1 MKLFSPAAPAVAL
14 LAFLLC
20 AMPTV
25 VHADDSLALTAYTGE
40 LFPYNYVAKDGKLA
54 GISVDII
61 RELAER
67 TGLRLEEILHISWA
81 RSLLDVQ
88 EGGPG
93 RVIFSVGR
101 TEKRESQY
109 AWVGPVGSL
118 RLGLVAR
125 KDAHI
130 RIAHPCELVQFHIG
144 VIRNSAPVSL
154 LEGLIG
160 KDSNAVKLLSSNEM
174 QFRML
179 REGRIDMITQSASAA
194 PRIMRIMGLEPD
206 EYEMIYVLKQLE
218 LYLAFSRSTPPAIIN
233 RLQQELDRLR
243 EPGPDGT
250 SEYERIVSHHLGGGP
265 ISLSQGDETPGI
277 H

>member
-1 MKLFSPAAPAVAL
+1 MQWFYSAVRAVAL
-14 LAFLLC
+14 ALLMC
-20 AMPTV
+20 AVPTD

-40 LFPYNYVAKDGKLA
+40 LYPYNYVAKDGKLV
-54 GISVDII
+54 GIFVDII
-61 RELAER
+61 RELAQR
-67 TGLRLEEILHISWA
+67 TGLRLDEIRQISWA

-125 KDAHI
+125 KDAQI
-130 RIAHPCELVQFHIG
+130 SVDHPCELVQYRLG

-154 LEGLIG
+154 LEGVIG
-160 KDSNAVKLLSSNEM
+160 KDSKAVKLLSSNEM

-179 REGRIDMITQSASAA
+179 REGRVDMITQSASAA

-206 EYEMIYVLKQLE
+206 EYEMVYVLKQLE
-218 LYLAFSRSTPPAIIN
+218 LYLAFSRSTPPAVIE
-233 RLQQELDRLR
+233 RLQQEMDRLR

-265 ISLSQGDETPGI
+265 VALSRGDETPGI